1 MKRFLFNYI
10 LPPLLYFILYLW
22 YLTLRHR
29 NLSPEIEKI
38 IRNQTGRYVLVFWH
52 SRLFYLFFYFRNLK
66 NFTVLVSPSH
76 DGDLIARLCQLF
88 GYKVVRGSS
97 FKNTF
102 GGSREMVKLLKKDLG
117 VGIVADGSRG
127 PRHQAQAGSMQL
139 SRITGAPV
147 FPITYDAHPK
157 YEFQSWDRSVL
168 PLPFSRCTV
177 KFASP
182 IILPSKANSLQIE
195 QKQNEL
201 TEILCKITEDCSS

>member
-38 IRNQTGRYVLVFWH
+38 IRNQPGRYVLAFWH

-127 PRHQAQAGSMQL
+127 PRHKAQVGSMQL

-147 FPITYDAHPK
+147 FPITFDAHPK
-157 YEFQSWDRSVL
+157 YEFKSWDRSVL

-177 KFASP
+177 KFAPP
-182 IILPSKANSLQIE
+182 IKLPSKADSLIIE

-201 TEILCKITEDCSS
+201 TEILCKITEECSV